1 MKPTRELRRSKHENE
16 RGRLELERVERLA
29 PAERERIRAG
39 WWRER
44 RYLVVTPGDEL
55 TLAALAPFPARVR
68 EQGRRARFRRYDDR
82 GGGGFWPD
90 ENEIWLAAGVETYES
105 LAQVVMSARHEL
117 FHFVNWNDPLYRD
130 DLDRGYPGFRAALAA
145 ARASRA
151 SGAGHGSHERYW
163 SWIADSFVPQ
173 GDHANPVE
181 LWADIP
187 TNFPDPAELPPPVA
201 AYFAPL
207 LVERGV
213 PPALPPGRGADDGL
227 PAFHEL
233 IAPGMPTRT
242 P

>member
-1 MKPTRELRRSKHENE
+1 VRE
-16 RGRLELERVERLA
+16 A
-29 PAERERIRAG
+29 

-55 TLAALAPFPARVR
+55 IRAALERFPAEVR
-68 EQGRRARFRRYDDR
+68 EIGRRARFRRYDDR

-90 ENEIWLAAGVETYES
+90 TNEIWLAAGVETYES

-117 FHFVNWNDPLYRD
+117 FHFVNWNHPLYRD
-130 DLDRGYPGFRAALAA
+130 DLDRGYPGFRAALADARPVLA
-145 ARASRA
+145 A
-151 SGAGHGSHERYW
+151 HPRYW
-163 SWIADSFVPQ
+163 SWIARSFVPQ

-187 TNFPDPAELPPPVA
+187 TNFPDPAEIPPALA

-207 LVERGV
+207 LVAGGARPV
-213 PPALPPGRGADDGL
+213 LPAGSAADDGL
-227 PAFHEL
+227 PAFHAL
-233 IAPGMPTRT
+233 IAPGTTTRT

>member
-1 MKPTRELRRSKHENE
+1 MRPTRELRRSARENE
-16 RGRLELERVERLA
+16 QGRPELQRVERLA
-29 PAERERIRAG
+29 PAERARVREA

-55 TLAALAPFPARVR
+55 IRAALEPFPAEVR
-68 EQGRRARFRRYDDR
+68 EIGRRARFRRYDDR

-90 ENEIWLAAGVETYES
+90 TNEIWLAAGVETYES

-117 FHFVNWNDPLYRD
+117 FHFVNWNHPLYRD
-130 DLDRGYPGFRAALAA
+130 DLDRGYPGFRAALAE
-145 ARASRA
+145 ARPVLAS
-151 SGAGHGSHERYW
+151 HPRYW
-163 SWIADSFVPQ
+163 SWIARSFVPQ

-187 TNFPDPAELPPPVA
+187 TNFPDPAEIPPPLA

-207 LVERGV
+207 LVAGGARPV
-213 PPALPPGRGADDGL
+213 LPAGSAMDDGL

-233 IAPGMPTRT
+233 IAPATTTRT

>member
-1 MKPTRELRRSKHENE
+1 MKPTRELRRSKRENE
-16 RGRLELERVERLA
+16 AGRLELERVERLG
-29 PAERERIRAG
+29 PAERGRIREE

-55 TLAALAPFPARVR
+55 IRAALAPFPAEVR
-68 EQGRRARFRRYDDR
+68 TLGASARFRRYDDR

-90 ENEIWLAAGVETYES
+90 TNDIWLAAGVETYES

-117 FHFVNWNDPLYRD
+117 FHFVNWNHPLYRE
-130 DLDRGYPGFRAALAA
+130 DLDRGYPGLRAALAE
-145 ARASRA
+145 ARGGRA
-151 SGAGHGSHERYW
+151 SGAGPGSEERYW
-163 SWIADSFVPQ
+163 SWIAHSFVPQ

-187 TNFPDPAELPPPVA
+187 TNFPDPAELPAPLA

-207 LVERGV
+207 LVDGAAR
-213 PPALPPGRGADDGL
+213 PALPAGPAADEGL
-227 PAFHEL
+227 PGFHML
-233 IAPGMPTRT
+233 IAPGASTRT

>member
-1 MKPTRELRRSKHENE
+1 MRPTRELRRSKHENE
-16 RGRLELERVERLA
+16 RGRLELERLERLA

-55 TLAALAPFPARVR
+55 IEAALAPFPARVR
-68 EQGRRARFRRYDDR
+68 ERGRRARFRRYDDR

-130 DLDRGYPGFRAALAA
+130 DLDRGYPGFRSALAA
-145 ARASRA
+145 ARDGHASRPR
-151 SGAGHGSHERYW
+151 SSEERYW
-163 SWIADSFVPQ
+163 SWIARSFVPQ

-213 PPALPPGRGADDGL
+213 PPVLPPGRGADDGL

-233 IAPGMPTRT
+233 IAPGLSART
-242 P
+242 

>member
-1 MKPTRELRRSKHENE
+1 MKPTRELRRSKRENE
-16 RGRLELERVERLA
+16 AGRLELERVERLG
-29 PAERERIRAG
+29 PAERGRIREE

-55 TLAALAPFPARVR
+55 IRAALAPFPAEVR
-68 EQGRRARFRRYDDR
+68 ELGRRALLRRYDDR

-90 ENEIWLAAGVETYES
+90 TNDIWLAAGVETYES

-117 FHFVNWNDPLYRD
+117 FHFVNWNHPLYRD
-130 DLDRGYPGFRAALAA
+130 DLDRGYPGLRAALAD
-145 ARASRA
+145 ARETLDEHA
-151 SGAGHGSHERYW
+151 RY
-163 SWIADSFVPQ
+163 SAWIAHSFVPQ

-187 TNFPDPAELPPPVA
+187 TNFPDPAELPAALA

-207 LVERGV
+207 LVAGAAAPV
-213 PPALPPGRGADDGL
+213 LPVGEAADDGL
-227 PAFHEL
+227 PAFHTL
-233 IAPGMPTRT
+233 IAPGAPTRT

>member
-1 MKPTRELRRSKHENE
+1 MSGVKPTRELRRSERENE
-16 RGRLELERVERLA
+16 QGRLELERVERLS
-29 PAERERIRAG
+29 PAERSRIRDE

-44 RYLVVTPGDEL
+44 RYLVVTPGPQLIES
-55 TLAALAPFPARVR
+55 ALAPFPEEVR
-68 EQGRRARFRRYDDR
+68 RLGRRARFRRYDDR

-117 FHFVNWNDPLYRD
+117 FHFVNWNHPLYRD

-145 ARASRA
+145 ARDAL
-151 SGAGHGSHERYW
+151 GSYPRY
-163 SWIADSFVPQ
+163 SAWIAHSFVPQ

-187 TNFPDPAELPPPVA
+187 TNFPDPAEVPPPVA

-207 LVERGV
+207 LVERGAR
-213 PPALPPGRGADDGL
+213 PALPPGRGADDGL

-233 IAPGMPTRT
+233 IAPGTSTRT